1 MASVNR
7 KAIREEDF
15 EIAAINGITS
25 RMTDTRDNTD
35 GRGSTAG
42 DRDVPSS
49 RCPNGRRFL
58 RVSTRGKTRRYN
70 SGSGSD
76 RGRKEGEKQYSFDKA
91 TFRMAIKRT
100 ASIVKCGAAFVC
112 REHFVLFTS
121 RSDGDGE
128 TRRN

>member
-58 RVSTRGKTRRYN
+58 RVSTEVKLDGITRVRARTGEGRRGKNNIR
-70 SGSGSD
+70 S
-76 RGRKEGEKQYSFDKA
+76 
-91 TFRMAIKRT
+91 IKRL
-100 ASIVKCGAAFVC
+100 SVWQ
-112 REHFVLFTS
+112 
-121 RSDGDGE
+121 
-128 TRRN
+128 

>member
-49 RCPNGRRFL
+49 PCPNGR
-58 RVSTRGKTRRYN
+58 
-70 SGSGSD
+70 
-76 RGRKEGEKQYSFDKA
+76 
-91 TFRMAIKRT
+91 
-100 ASIVKCGAAFVC
+100 
-112 REHFVLFTS
+112 
-121 RSDGDGE
+121 
-128 TRRN
+128 

>member
-49 RCPNGRRFL
+49 RCPNGDD
-58 RVSTRGKTRRYN
+58 SSASQPGGKTRRYN
-70 SGSGSD
+70 SGSGS
-76 RGRKEGEKQYSFDKA
+76 GQGKEGEGK
-91 TFRMAIKRT
+91 TI
-100 ASIVKCGAAFVC
+100 FV
-112 REHFVLFTS
+112 R
-121 RSDGDGE
+121 
-128 TRRN
+128 

>member
-35 GRGSTAG
+35 GQGSTAG

-58 RVSTRGKTRRYN
+58 RVSTRR
-70 SGSGSD
+70 
-76 RGRKEGEKQYSFDKA
+76 
-91 TFRMAIKRT
+91 
-100 ASIVKCGAAFVC
+100 
-112 REHFVLFTS
+112 
-121 RSDGDGE
+121 
-128 TRRN
+128 